1 MSIATLKRKTHAKY
15 NNSSVNTGEGFSLN
29 GTHRNQ
35 GYVGQTSLSR
45 SLSRTLMKGNVV
57 RGHGGC
63 CGTYN
68 ITPIVQSGITTTEN
82 SRVIKSSVLSTKGML
97 RKRLLCN
104 PCNVVKPTQNPMTN
118 IVEYRKK
125 EITKCTSTPITITY
139 YVRLV
144 DPDPFVD
151 PYYIFS
157 TTPNGI
163 ALNSD
168 TEALTLQK
176 GISYIFIRTDSG
188 HAFNIGTDH
197 KVNTSG
203 IVFTSTSTNSAANLI
218 VDGVVSIQNGEQLSF
233 TIPENFSATLKYYC
247 VLHGLMIKS
256 FNLIDAADKHI
267 CINKCGK
274 ISYYTKPVNEYLHIS
289 SSEHILNIKNKCIT
303 NDIKYV
309 PVSVRREP
317 IP

>member
-1 MSIATLKRKTHAKY
+1 MSIATLKRKTLAKY

-68 ITPIVQSGITTTEN
+68 ITPIVQSGVTTTEN
-82 SRVIKSSVLSTKGML
+82 SRVIKASVLSTKGML

-104 PCNVVKPTQNPMTN
+104 PCNVVKPDSNLNANTQGELIT
-118 IVEYRKK
+118 RKEK
-125 EITKCTSTPITITY
+125 ECLACDTSNNSSCTS
-139 YVRLV
+139 
-144 DPDPFVD
+144 
-151 PYYIFS
+151 S
-157 TTPNGI
+157 
-163 ALNSD
+163 
-168 TEALTLQK
+168 
-176 GISYIFIRTDSG
+176 
-188 HAFNIGTDH
+188 
-197 KVNTSG
+197 
-203 IVFTSTSTNSAANLI
+203 
-218 VDGVVSIQNGEQLSF
+218 
-233 TIPENFSATLKYYC
+233 
-247 VLHGLMIKS
+247 
-256 FNLIDAADKHI
+256 
-267 CINKCGK
+267 CGK
-274 ISYYTKPVNEYLHIS
+274 PCICTKPERTYMHLS
-289 SSEHILNIKNKCIT
+289 SSDHVHNLRIACVA